1 MTEEAAQYHKIED
14 HIAAVAKFLESLQ
27 TLNPYEEGYHAAMHQ
42 KALSKKADLL
52 KLGNLIEVY
61 KRFTENVAML
71 TYLRLFKT
79 VDKKVYTIKDSRR
92 VKLEE
97 QAEIFFAE
105 LKAMESRGEF
115 SMRKISVNPKIT
127 KSALISRCAKYTRFL
142 KGTKYKL
149 VEKGNE

>member
-1 MTEEAAQYHKIED
+1 MTEESAQYTSIDD
-14 HIAAVAKFLESLQ
+14 HIAAVTKFLESLQ
-27 TLNPYEEGYHAAMHQ
+27 TLNPYQEGHHAAMHQ
-42 KALSKKADLL
+42 KALSLKNDLL

-61 KRFTENVAML
+61 KRFTENVAMH
-71 TYLRLFKT
+71 TYLKLFKT
-79 VDKKVYTIKDSRR
+79 VDNKVYTIKDSRR

-115 SMRKISVNPKIT
+115 SMRTISVNPKIT

-149 VEKGNE
+149 VEK